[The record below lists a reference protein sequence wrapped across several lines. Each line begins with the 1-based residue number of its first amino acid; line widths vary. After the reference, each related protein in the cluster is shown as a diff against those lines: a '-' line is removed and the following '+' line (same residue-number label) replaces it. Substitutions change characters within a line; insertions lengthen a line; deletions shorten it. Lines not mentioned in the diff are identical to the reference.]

1 MKLSSLLLVAAAA
14 LLAATPGTA
23 AAQDEI
29 DDLEGSGDSKKGRDP
44 KIQQKEVREIVKGTY
59 AKANVGGAVYLG
71 HYRGIVSPGTFSG
84 LGVGRDFVDRERMS
98 LAAELGFWQG
108 VHNGLYY
115 ELQPG
120 TLAPEHYFQGDLRTY
135 TINVALEASAYPHRR
150 VGVGIRAGGGVVLTP
165 LMMDEDFYY
174 SDVVSGA
181 WGLGEAPPIHSGPHP
196 VVFGGPTL
204 EYYTKL
210 SHFSVGADVDVQYA
224 IGIDLS
230 AAFTGYMKY
239 TF

>member
-1 MKLSSLLLVAAAA
+1 MKLSSLSLVAAAA
-14 LLAATPGTA
+14 LAVQPGLAQ
-23 AAQDEI
+23 AQD
-29 DDLEGSGDSKKGRDP
+29 DDYELEGSSEKKSAREP
-44 KIQQKEVREIVKGTY
+44 KVQQAEVREIVKGTY

-71 HYRGIVSPGTFSG
+71 HYAGIVSPGAYSG

-98 LAAELGFWQG
+98 LAAELAFWQG
-108 VHNGLYY
+108 VHNGLYF

-120 TLAPEHYFQGDLRTY
+120 TLAPETYFQGDLRTY

-150 VGVGIRAGGGVVLTP
+150 VGVGMRVGGGVVLTP
-165 LMMDEDFYY
+165 LLMDYDFYVD
-174 SDVVSGA
+174 DVVVGA
-181 WGLGEAPPIHSGPHP
+181 WGLSAPPPIHEGPHP
-196 VVFGGPTL
+196 VVFGGPTV

-210 SHFSVGADVDVQYA
+210 SHFSVGADVDVSYA
-224 IGIDLS
+224 IGVDLS